1 MGEGKSPLGKGI
13 NKWLQW
19 LGQNAYYVYALYLF
33 PRTFP
38 RQKPPGIQWEV
49 FLRIKKNENHSY
61 VPPFDQKYFSGN
73 T

>member
-38 RQKPPGIQWEV
+38 RQKPPGIQ
-49 FLRIKKNENHSY
+49 
-61 VPPFDQKYFSGN
+61 
-73 T
+73 